1 MLFYWWWRNC
11 EQKSCKEKKEGD
23 CHDGPNQTGGNKIQL
38 NLGCTHK
45 LATPKENQKKEK
57 KKRPKLRVS

>member
-1 MLFYWWWRNC
+1 MFFYFIGELVSKKAAR
-11 EQKSCKEKKEGD
+11 KKKEGD

-45 LATPKENQKKEK
+45 LPPTKTKPKKKKKKEK
-57 KKRPKLRVS
+57 T